1 MGFACAKSE
10 TKTISIK
17 GPNGNIVADVSIPE
31 NIKGKKLPIAIIMHG
46 FTSNRN
52 EKLIQSLFDELTAN
66 GICAVK
72 FDFDGHG
79 DSGGAF
85 SDMTVPKEIDDA
97 LTIYDTFSKFTW
109 VSEIYFIGHSQGGV
123 VASMA
128 AGKLGSDKV
137 AGLCLLAPA
146 AVLRDDALRGQ
157 IMGQKYDAQNPP
169 EYIPIFKGLKLGRE
183 YVLTAQ
189 TLPIYDTSRLYQ
201 GPALMLHGTS
211 DIVVPYTYS
220 LRYNENYHNGSL
232 MLVKG
237 LDHSFTG
244 HEQAVAKIVADYLKS
259 TVKDYVL

>member
-1 MGFACAKSE
+1 MKRKSIFITLLLLIMGFACAKSE

-109 VSEIYFIGHSQGGV
+109 VSEIYFIGH
-123 VASMA
+123 
-128 AGKLGSDKV
+128 
-137 AGLCLLAPA
+137 
-146 AVLRDDALRGQ
+146 
-157 IMGQKYDAQNPP
+157 
-169 EYIPIFKGLKLGRE
+169 
-183 YVLTAQ
+183 
-189 TLPIYDTSRLYQ
+189 
-201 GPALMLHGTS
+201 
-211 DIVVPYTYS
+211 
-220 LRYNENYHNGSL
+220 
-232 MLVKG
+232 
-237 LDHSFTG
+237 
-244 HEQAVAKIVADYLKS
+244 
-259 TVKDYVL
+259 